1 MIILISLITVQISSS
16 GRNNSGIQ
24 GYSSLP
30 STNTPGTVCV
40 CVWEAKL
47 QARTEASVREKEREE
62 KQKAVISVNSV
73 KKTLILALHPDETG
87 CLFL

>member
-1 MIILISLITVQISSS
+1 MMILISLITVQISSS

-30 STNTPGTVCV
+30 STNTPGTECV

-47 QARTEASVREKEREE
+47 QARTEASMCGRKRERGKA
-62 KQKAVISVNSV
+62 KGCNFSQQCQKDFNSGS
-73 KKTLILALHPDETG
+73 TS
-87 CLFL
+87 